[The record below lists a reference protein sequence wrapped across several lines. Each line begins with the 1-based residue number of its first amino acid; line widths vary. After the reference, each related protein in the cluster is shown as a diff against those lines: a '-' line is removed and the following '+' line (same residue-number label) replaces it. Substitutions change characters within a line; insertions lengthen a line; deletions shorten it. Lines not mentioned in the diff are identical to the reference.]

1 MIAFLDLRTHLRF
14 IDLIATSGKLFFA
27 VAGLSYCHWLALGFN
42 IFLQF
47 NSSDGGAI
55 VEGGSEKRKW
65 VGSSSSQPTI
75 YSKKRGE

>member
-27 VAGLSYCHWLALGFN
+27 VTGLSYCHRLDLSFN

-47 NSSDGGAI
+47 NPRVGGTI
-55 VEGGSEKRKW
+55 VAGRSEKREW
-65 VGSSSSQPTI
+65 LGSTLTQLTI
-75 YSKKRGE
+75 YPEERGE

>member
-47 NSSDGGAI
+47 NSSDGGTI
-55 VEGGSEKRKW
+55 VAGRSEKREW
-65 VGSSSSQPTI
+65 LGSTLTQLTI
-75 YSKKRGE
+75 YPEERGE

>member
-27 VAGLSYCHWLALGFN
+27 VAGLSYCHWLDLRFN

-47 NSSDGGAI
+47 NPRVVRAI
-55 VEGGSEKRKW
+55 AEGRSEKREW
-65 VGSSSSQPTI
+65 VGSTSTQFTI
-75 YSKKRGE
+75 YFEERGE